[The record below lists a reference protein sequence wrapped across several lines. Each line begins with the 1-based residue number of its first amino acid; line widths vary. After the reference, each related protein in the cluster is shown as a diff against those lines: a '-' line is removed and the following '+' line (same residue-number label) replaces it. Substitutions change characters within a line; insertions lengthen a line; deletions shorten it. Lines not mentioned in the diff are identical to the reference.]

1 MIRNLFNAAWDRWA
15 NLHPFV
21 RFLAVAVVLAAM
33 GMTLLRPA
41 YRVFKSWRLERNLAA
56 AQVAVEEVRMDE
68 ARDLSL
74 TVLRAGDPRIE
85 AFRIL
90 EKSMDSLRDPRHAD
104 IARAL
109 ISHPEGSDVDRLKGF
124 RGMVADVPL
133 GLLGQGWSSLPESC
147 KTNPEFAILFAD
159 RLGEDRRFSEA
170 ASVLLGVPEKVRT
183 AGTEQGLIRILIRS
197 GKREGYDEAQRRMAA
212 LWPVTA
218 EGLAGWLDLL
228 EEIPPLSLRPEYLV
242 RVKSALESPGTTE
255 DPARVAL
262 ALARIEYAANYATR
276 AGVLERTVS
285 RWQESAPEQLAKFL
299 HDLGLHGLLL
309 ETFPASRVAGDPRLF
324 PRVLDAMQ
332 RTGAWD
338 RIGPLLEAHGSVLPK
353 MELLAQRALLAG
365 KTGDSAGLVREW
377 NEAMGEAK
385 SGTSGN
391 LFLELHRFARDQ
403 GMEAQASQAML
414 EAIRRGRGKLPLYE
428 DLKFLLNE
436 LAGQGRET
444 TLLEISALYL
454 SFEPGNPALLTQ
466 YAYLA
471 SLNNLALP
479 KDILRALEPLAKAF
493 PKQMPI
499 QCVLASVYLSDNQPA
514 KAAEV
519 LDPFKLDAATLAPGY
534 RATFLASQLLN
545 GRIPKNDPQLVDFPA
560 KALMPS
566 ERRKLSE
573 WIARA
578 KD

>member
-1 MIRNLFNAAWDRWA
+1 MRNFINTLWDRWA

-21 RFLAVAVVLAAM
+21 RFLAATVLLAAV
-33 GMTLLRPA
+33 GMVVVKPA
-41 YRVFKSWRLERNLAA
+41 YRVFKSWRLERNLVA

-90 EKSMDSLRDPRHAD
+90 ERSMDSLRDPRHAD

-109 ISHPEGSDVDRLKGF
+109 ISHPEGSDADRLKGF
-124 RGMVADVPL
+124 RGMVAEVPL

-147 KTNPEFAILFAD
+147 KANPEFAILFAD
-159 RLGEDRRFSEA
+159 RLTEERRFNEA
-170 ASVLLGVPEKVRT
+170 ASVLLGVPEKART
-183 AGTEQGLIRILIRS
+183 AGIEQGLVRILIRS

-212 LWPVTA
+212 QWPVA
-218 EGLAGWLDLL
+218 GEGLGGWLDLL

-242 RVKSALESPGTTE
+242 RVKSALETPGTG
-255 DPARVAL
+255 DAARAAL

-285 RWQESAPEQLAKFL
+285 RWKDEAPELLAKFL

-309 ETFPASRVAGDPRLF
+309 ETFPASRVTANPGLF

-338 RIGPLLEAHGSVLPK
+338 QVGPLLEAHGSTLPK
-353 MELLAQRALLAG
+353 TEWLAQQALVAM

-377 NEAMGEAK
+377 NEALGEAK
-385 SGTSGN
+385 SGTTGN
-391 LFLELHRFARDQ
+391 PFLPLHRFARDQ
-403 GMEAQASQAML
+403 GMDAQASQAMM
-414 EAIRRGRGKLPLYE
+414 EAIRRGRGPLPLYE

-436 LAGQGRET
+436 LAGQGREN
-444 TLLEISALYL
+444 TLLEISAIYL
-454 SFEPGNPALLTQ
+454 TFEPGNPALLTQ

-471 SLNNLALP
+471 CLNNLAAP
-479 KDILRALEPLAKAF
+479 KDILKALEPLAKAF

-499 QCVLASVYLSDNQPA
+499 QSVLATVYLCDNQPA
-514 KAAEV
+514 KAAET
-519 LDPFKLDAATLAPGY
+519 LDPFKLDASTLAPGY
-534 RATFLASQLLN
+534 RSTFLATQLLN
-545 GRIPKNDPQLVDFPA
+545 QRIPKNDPQIADFPT
-560 KALMPS
+560 KSLMPS
-566 ERRKLSE
+566 ERRKLNE

-578 KD
+578 EL